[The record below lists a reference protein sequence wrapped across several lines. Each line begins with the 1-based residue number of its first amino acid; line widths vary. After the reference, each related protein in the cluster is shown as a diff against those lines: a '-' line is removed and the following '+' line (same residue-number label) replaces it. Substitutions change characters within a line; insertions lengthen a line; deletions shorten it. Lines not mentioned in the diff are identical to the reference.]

1 MEKKCTKCGEVKSL
15 DAFYNNKN
23 GKHGKMSRCKDCDK
37 LYYQDNRERQLENAK
52 EYRENNKE
60 KIAKYSK
67 AYRENNKEAIS
78 EYKLKYN
85 VENKKYLQDYHSS
98 YRQINKNKIKKY
110 QKEYRSNNKE
120 ELKKKRKEYYDENRD
135 KCLEISKKYVNENK
149 NKIKK
154 YKKEYREENRDKI
167 KKYQKKY
174 RAQNKDQ
181 KNIYLTNRRKL
192 DCKYKLTITIRN
204 LIHGSLKIKGYT
216 KKTKTFNIL
225 KCEYDFF
232 MKWLNGVA
240 SNGYT
245 YGVGDLHLDH
255 VVPVSLGQ
263 TEDEILLL
271 NHYSNLQLLSADENQ
286 KKYNSYVNRLNL
298 ARVLEHHPNP
308 DKIREI
314 YTRLKN

>member
-1 MEKKCTKCGEVKSL
+1 MEKKCTKCKEVKSL
-15 DAFYNNKN
+15 DEFGNFKK
-23 GKHGKMSRCKDCDK
+23 GKHGKAYQCKSCFKDYFK
-37 LYYQDNRERQLENAK
+37 KYKQD
-52 EYRENNKE
+52 NKE
-60 KIAKYSK
+60 KI
-67 AYRENNKEAIS
+67 KE
-78 EYKLKYN
+78 Y
-85 VENKKYLQDYHSS
+85 NKKYKQD
-98 YRQINKNKIKKY
+98 NKEKIKEYNKKY
-110 QKEYRSNNKE
+110 KQDNKE

-181 KNIYLTNRRKL
+181 RDIYLTNRRKL

-204 LIHGSLKIKGYT
+204 LIRGSLKIKGYT

-286 KKYNSYVNRLNL
+286 KKYNSYVNPLNL

-314 YTRLKN
+314 HARL